1 MWRHIWGFTVSLC
14 ATKRTPG
21 PEAIT
26 LFSCSTQLRLKFSLL
41 INVEMPAIVD
51 MLTFI
56 SRKNY
61 WLLVI

>member
-14 ATKRTPG
+14 PTKRTPG
-21 PEAIT
+21 PEAIK
-26 LFSCSTQLRLKFSLL
+26 LFSCSAQLRLKFILL
-41 INVEMPAIVD
+41 ITVEMPAIVD

-61 WLLVI
+61 RLLMI